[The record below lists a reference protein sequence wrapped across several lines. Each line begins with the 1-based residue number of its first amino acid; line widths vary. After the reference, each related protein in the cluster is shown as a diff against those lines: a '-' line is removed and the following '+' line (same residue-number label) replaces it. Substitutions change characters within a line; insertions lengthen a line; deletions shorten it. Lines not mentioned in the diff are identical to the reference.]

1 MSHDS
6 EAAYASGE
14 IADIIQGKAG
24 LFFGTLTSGGTWT
37 LSAGREGSTV
47 WPLADGLIQAKNSK
61 STVNDV
67 NIAFEY
73 KRPNEGVHGI
83 LTAIGQSL
91 AYIEKGYDASVI
103 CIPKGYTSHAD
114 PGAHV
119 RNIIDTTAPNAP
131 ITVYTYD
138 APNMA
143 STRPFN
149 QKITC
154 VKDIDLSKTVIYR
167 STSSKKYQDRLVQYG
182 LMYVKE

>member
-73 KRPNEGVHGI
+73 TI
-83 LTAIGQSL
+83 LE
-91 AYIEKGYDASVI
+91 Y
-103 CIPKGYTSHAD
+103 
-114 PGAHV
+114 
-119 RNIIDTTAPNAP
+119 
-131 ITVYTYD
+131 
-138 APNMA
+138 
-143 STRPFN
+143 
-149 QKITC
+149 
-154 VKDIDLSKTVIYR
+154 IDLYIK
-167 STSSKKYQDRLVQYG
+167 VQNHIRFH
-182 LMYVKE
+182 LKHIHLKFLIL

>member
-24 LFFGTLTSGGTWT
+24 LFFGALTSGGTWT

-83 LTAIGQSL
+83 LQFIHTMPLIWQVQDL
-91 AYIEKGYDASVI
+91 LIKKLHVLRILI
-103 CIPKGYTSHAD
+103 CQ
-114 PGAHV
+114 
-119 RNIIDTTAPNAP
+119 R
-131 ITVYTYD
+131 
-138 APNMA
+138 
-143 STRPFN
+143 
-149 QKITC
+149 
-154 VKDIDLSKTVIYR
+154 
-167 STSSKKYQDRLVQYG
+167 RL
-182 LMYVKE
+182 